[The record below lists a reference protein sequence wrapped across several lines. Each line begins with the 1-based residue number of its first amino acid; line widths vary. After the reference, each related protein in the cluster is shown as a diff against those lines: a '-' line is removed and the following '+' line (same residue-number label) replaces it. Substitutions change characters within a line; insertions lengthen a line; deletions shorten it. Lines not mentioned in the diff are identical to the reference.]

1 MAALTQGDL
10 HVQAAV
16 PVMEIRQFHMK
27 VQANA
32 HPAFYLEGMLS
43 EEAGEEGI
51 RIPLSGTTVR
61 IGAGDRLLF
70 TGILEEAEVV
80 QEGRGYEIIM
90 RGAAATR
97 LLDCRKK
104 ARSFQDVSMTYRQV
118 MEQVLADTPG
128 AGLDLHV
135 EDRVIG
141 RPLYQLEETDWG
153 FLKRLAGHLG
163 TAIMPSVY
171 PVAAQIH
178 VGQPAGR
185 SITAGTGTEKE
196 RSWYDRDAGGLCI
209 SVRTWEDWEPGDE
222 VCLEG
227 RVLSVKTKE
236 CRLEKGLLQ
245 FYYTLSDQPGLYADR
260 YDDPYVT
267 GLLLPA
273 TVLDTQAEQVR
284 VRFDMDREQDPGYAF
299 WYPWRPD
306 MGNLTYC
313 MPEKGERVYVLLGT
327 APWEEDRAVC
337 GVRKNGEGNGE
348 LDPACRYLTTKEGK
362 RLFLT
367 PEKAGFQDLQRP
379 LRFGLLDATG
389 AEAVSHRKLTLRAK
403 EGIGFKAGRILIKAP
418 QEISLVKKGASPTVI
433 NMCNGFDTIGV
444 SDRVMMQ
451 GTGADAFPAARR
463 QDGQG
468 AASYAFD
475 DPEQIRGAL
484 IASTPA
490 VEPEDGLDRVL
501 EGCRVR
507 ELGDLVRDTV

>member
-1 MAALTQGDL
+1 M
-10 HVQAAV
+10 
-16 PVMEIRQFHMK
+16 
-27 VQANA
+27 
-32 HPAFYLEGMLS
+32 
-43 EEAGEEGI
+43 
-51 RIPLSGTTVR
+51 
-61 IGAGDRLLF
+61 
-70 TGILEEAEVV
+70 
-80 QEGRGYEIIM
+80 
-90 RGAAATR
+90 
-97 LLDCRKK
+97 
-104 ARSFQDVSMTYRQV
+104 
-118 MEQVLADTPG
+118 
-128 AGLDLHV
+128 
-135 EDRVIG
+135 
-141 RPLYQLEETDWG
+141 
-153 FLKRLAGHLG
+153 
-163 TAIMPSVY
+163 
-171 PVAAQIH
+171 
-178 VGQPAGR
+178 
-185 SITAGTGTEKE
+185 
-196 RSWYDRDAGGLCI
+196 
-209 SVRTWEDWEPGDE
+209 
-222 VCLEG
+222 
-227 RVLSVKTKE
+227 
-236 CRLEKGLLQ
+236 
-245 FYYTLSDQPGLYADR
+245 
-260 YDDPYVT
+260 
-267 GLLLPA
+267 
-273 TVLDTQAEQVR
+273 R
-284 VRFDMDREQDPGYAF
+284 VRFDMDREQDPGHAF

-468 AASYAFD
+468 AAPYAFD

-501 EGCRVR
+501 EGSRVR